1 MNKDYL
7 IKIAVLLTVAFFIGQ
22 ILWPYFIETKIENNV
37 PVEQSTRITG
47 QTVFNATVEEY
58 EPYVILK
65 ESLEENTSELIKKHK
80 NVEDILSRNGQYY
93 VSLKNEQNV
102 PETME
107 YLNSLNLTPYAEVMI
122 SMPPTIDV
130 ELQNGSIV
138 KLNTMMATLK
148 PQVAFYINPDSKVAM
163 KATVIGEQGELLS
176 LGENTFLYDDV
187 NLEGEVTTIKLVSS
201 KNTFTLPWENRTID
215 IDELNEEYGEE
226 KIVYERADYVV
237 FNASLTP
244 SELMEKTSIEY
255 VVYLNENSVTVDENF
270 SDVEQLKSDF
280 GEGLSFPDSTLIIMA
295 EGVNLSYEGKQEF
308 VYDVKVTVENYNM
321 LEDIMPANLDK
332 KQEEGK
338 TFEAEIFASVLG
350 DTIMEIM
357 EIKS

>member
-1 MNKDYL
+1 MNKDNL

-22 ILWPYFIETKIENNV
+22 ILWPYFIGTNIENNV
-37 PVEQSTRITG
+37 PEEQSTSVMG
-47 QTVFNATVEEY
+47 QTVFNATVEKY

-65 ESLEENTSELIKKHK
+65 ESLDEDTQEIIKNHED
-80 NVEDILSRNGQYY
+80 VEDIISRNGQYY

-107 YLNSLNLTPYAEVMI
+107 YLNTLNFTPYAEVMI

-130 ELQNGSIV
+130 ELQNGSIE

-148 PQVAFYINPDSKVAM
+148 PQVAFYIKPNSKVAM
-163 KATVIGEQGELLS
+163 KATVMGKQGELLS
-176 LGENTFLYDDV
+176 LGENTFLYDDIT
-187 NLEGEVTTIKLVSS
+187 LRGEVTTVKLVSS
-201 KNTFTLPWENRTID
+201 KNTYILPWENRTID
-215 IDELNEEYGEE
+215 IEELNAEHGE
-226 KIVYERADYVV
+226 KNIIYERADYVV
-237 FNASLTP
+237 FNTSLTP

-270 SDVEQLKSDF
+270 SDVEQLKNDF

-295 EGVNLSYEGKQEF
+295 EGVNLSYEGRQEF
-308 VYDVKVTVENYNM
+308 VYDVKVNVESYNM
-321 LEDIMPANLDK
+321 LEETMTANLNK
-332 KQEEGK
+332 KHEEGE
-338 TFEAEIFASVLG
+338 TFEGDIFASVLG
-350 DTIMEIM
+350 NTIMEIM